1 MKQNKNK
8 LKFKIEGAALTALAI
23 ALVILVNMLFSVLG
37 NKTNLK
43 IDLTGDGVF
52 TLANESKEVVKTV
65 DRDINIYYATNAQNR
80 NTRYSEILDTFD
92 KASEHINIK
101 EVNIDTDPG
110 FSRKYKLKNYN
121 SVVVECEETGKVRIV
136 DSSLIEYGEKN
147 ENGVINTKVN
157 YLESYVSAALRYVI
171 SDDPLMVYISVGH
184 GEVTENSSYL
194 DYIMNMLY
202 TEAMSVKIID
212 FTTDEIP
219 SDADMLLFAGPTQD
233 FTDSDIKKLDDY
245 LEAGGRVQFY
255 SNPSYSL
262 PNINS
267 YFKSNWGAWINNDCV
282 SDSNSAYIASSAA
295 GSYLLP
301 DMKDHAVTSYLK
313 STGAK
318 IRVLEGEVN
327 SIEVS
332 DKDSSIEANVLVSTS
347 GTGVTMD
354 RDNWVKKNSRQNY
367 TASEKGEKNLMVYLR
382 KNPLY
387 NAETTS
393 RLLICGTY
401 YMLFD
406 RYIDTSSSYADKDL
420 VVKTINY
427 MSGIEDAPVS
437 VASKNII
444 HEKMEVLEKSK
455 LTSCTVFL
463 MGVIPGILFGYG
475 IYVYLRR
482 RRL

>member
-8 LKFKIEGAALTALAI
+8 LKFKIEGAAVTALAI
-23 ALVILVNMLFSVLG
+23 AIVILINMLFSILG
-37 NKTNLK
+37 NKKDLK

-52 TLANESKEVVKTV
+52 TLAKESEDVVSTIDKK
-65 DRDINIYYATNAQNR
+65 INIYYATNAQNR
-80 NTRYSEILDTFD
+80 NSRYSEILDTFD
-92 KASEHINIK
+92 KASDNISVQ

-110 FSRKYKLKNYN
+110 FSRKYKLKSYN
-121 SVVVECEETGKVRIV
+121 SVVVECEETSKVRVV

-147 ENGVINTKVN
+147 ENGIINSKVN

-171 SDDPLMVYISVGH
+171 SGDPLMVYIAVGH
-184 GEVTENSSYL
+184 GEVTENASYL

-212 FTTDEIP
+212 FTTDEVP
-219 SDADMLLFAGPTQD
+219 SDADMILFAGPSQD
-233 FTDSDIKKLDDY
+233 FTDTDIKKLDDY

-262 PNINS
+262 SNLNS

-282 SDSNSAYIASSAA
+282 SDADSAYIASSAS
-295 GSYLLP
+295 GNYFIPNL
-301 DMKDHAVTSYLK
+301 KDHNVTSYLK
-313 STGAK
+313 SIGAK
-318 IRVLEGEVN
+318 IRVLEGEIN
-327 SIEVS
+327 SIELS
-332 DKDSSIEANVLVSTS
+332 DTDSSIEANVLVATS
-347 GTGVTMD
+347 ETGVLMD
-354 RDNWVKKNSRQNY
+354 RENWVLKNSRQNY
-367 TASEKGEKNLMVYLR
+367 TTSEKGEQNLMVYLR

-387 NAETTS
+387 NSETTS
-393 RLLICGTY
+393 RLLLCGSY

-406 RYIDTSSSYADKDL
+406 RYIDSSSSYADKDL

-463 MGVIPGILFGYG
+463 MAVIPGILFGYG